1 MLLVQCNLGIFNE
14 NLALDCVETT
24 PKLDL
29 REKRR

>member
-1 MLLVQCNLGIFNE
+1 MLLMQCNLGIVNK

-24 PKLDL
+24 LKLDL